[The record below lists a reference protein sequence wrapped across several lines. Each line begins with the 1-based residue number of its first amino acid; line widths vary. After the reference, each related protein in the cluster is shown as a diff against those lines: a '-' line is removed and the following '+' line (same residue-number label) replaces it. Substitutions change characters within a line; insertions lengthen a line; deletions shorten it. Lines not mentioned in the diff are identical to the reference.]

1 MKSLRYAL
9 LLPFF
14 QLTVA
19 VTCHIYD
26 AHVYR
31 AGVLRDRAV
40 DNMIYLDQ
48 HIPAW
53 PGRVKQGIN
62 FPAVVLAWPVDMG
75 VLIYGYNSEFTA
87 FGIYP
92 QDLAFFAGVVL
103 LWGWIG
109 SQIDKRRRPIT
120 KKPWPVKIS
129 VAGSLSGLVF
139 GAINGVYAV
148 HLLRNEWRPERD
160 VGAFGI
166 FWSLALLGY
175 FIWRLARFR
184 IAAGVAAN

>member
-1 MKSLRYAL
+1 MNSLKYAL

-40 DNMIYLDQ
+40 DNMIYMDQ

-53 PGRVKQGIN
+53 PGRVKQGVN
-62 FPAVVLAWPVDMG
+62 FPAVVLAWPVDGG
-75 VLIYGYNSEFTA
+75 VPFYDHNSDFTLVVVDRK
-87 FGIYP
+87 
-92 QDLAFFAGVVL
+92 DLAFFAGVVL

-109 SQIDKRRRPIT
+109 RQIDERRSRIP
-120 KKPWPVKIS
+120 KKPWPRKIGI
-129 VAGSLSGLVF
+129 AGTLCGLAF
-139 GAINGVYAV
+139 GALNAVYAV
-148 HLLRNEWRPERD
+148 HLLRSQWRPERD
-160 VGAFGI
+160 IGVFGV
-166 FWSLALLGY
+166 FWSIALLAY
-175 FIWRLARFR
+175 FSWKLARCR
-184 IAAGVAAN
+184 THDPT